1 MSFDPSL
8 LSSSCQSSKEAGLS
22 LATRCAVLVQ
32 CSVEHSLPNSLLN
45 ILLKE
50 INCLLNITIMIII
63 SAMGLVWSWLAT
75 VDEKKKISRQIDKE
89 ILQVTNRG
97 LSIASFLG

>member
-1 MSFDPSL
+1 MI
-8 LSSSCQSSKEAGLS
+8 
-22 LATRCAVLVQ
+22 
-32 CSVEHSLPNSLLN
+32 LLN
-45 ILLKE
+45 ILLSE
-50 INCLLNITIMIII
+50 INGLLDITIMIII

-75 VDEKKKISRQIDKE
+75 VDEKKKIPRQIDKE